1 MSTTP
6 NTSSLRRV
14 WHALPRDLRREVL
27 FSVTSWLAPRITRPE
42 PAGQG
47 SLTVAGYFGAASGL
61 GSATRRLYGG
71 LCAAGFD
78 PTQTDLTG
86 PLRQGPWGAPIAV
99 PTGPGTLLVHVNGP
113 MLPWALLAIG
123 RRAVANKRVIAVW
136 NWELPVLPSDWERG
150 LQACHHIWAPSRFTA
165 QACARP
171 DGPPVTVVPYPLSPP
186 RPSALRRAD
195 FGLPEDAFI
204 VLQVFDAASSLARKN
219 PLAAIAAHRAAFG
232 NSPDH
237 LLVLKTHNATKAG
250 KAWTEV
256 VAAAAAAPNV
266 LLIDQQLRRD
276 DLSALMAAA
285 DVIVSLHRAEGY
297 GLVIAEAMALG
308 KPVVATG
315 WSGNADFMVGSG
327 SYPVPWRLVPARDP
341 QATYDLPQMEWA
353 EPDIAAAAAML
364 QAIAIEPSR
373 RRPPPV
379 TFPLPDYAT
388 LLGTVRSDG
397 KHP

>member
-1 MSTTP
+1 MSATP
-6 NTSSLRRV
+6 NSSLLRRAWQV
-14 WHALPRDLRREVL
+14 LPRNLRREAL
-27 FSVTSWLAPRITRPE
+27 FSATAWLAPRVRRPE

-61 GSATRRLYGG
+61 GSATRRLYDG
-71 LCAAGFD
+71 LCTAGLT
-78 PTQTDLTG
+78 PLQADLTG
-86 PLRQGPWGAPIAV
+86 PLRQGPWGAPLVV
-99 PTGPGTLLVHVNGP
+99 PTGAGTLIVHVNGP

-136 NWELPVLPSDWERG
+136 NWELPLLPRDWERG
-150 LQACHHIWAPSRFTA
+150 LQACHRIWVPSRFTA
-165 QACARP
+165 QACTRLG
-171 DGPPVTVVPYPLSPP
+171 GPPVTVVPYPQPPP
-186 RPSALRRAD
+186 RPSALRRTD

-204 VLQVFDAASSLARKN
+204 GLQVFDAASSLARKN

-232 NSPDH
+232 NSSDH
-237 LLVLKTHNATKAG
+237 LLVLKAHNAARAG
-250 KAWTEV
+250 RAWAEV
-256 VAAAAAAPNV
+256 VAAAAATPNV
-266 LLIDQQLRRD
+266 RLIDQHMPRD

-297 GLVIAEAMALG
+297 GFVIAEAMALG

-315 WSGNADFMVGSG
+315 WSGNVDFMAGPG

-341 QATYDLPQMEWA
+341 QTTYELPQMEWA

-364 QAIAIEPSR
+364 EAIALEPSR

-379 TFPLPDYAT
+379 TFPLPDYAA
-388 LLGTVRSDG
+388 LLDGTGSQG
-397 KHP
+397 LHP